1 LASSKKEEE
10 RNSLKDI
17 KYLNYHSLLRF
28 SLLLQIQ
35 KRFFIVYWNNFTLAS
50 SFFKEERNSSIRG
63 VGSKY
68 LNYQLLLRFSLLI
81 L

>member
-28 SLLLQIQ
+28 SLLLQFQ
-35 KRFFIVYWNNFTLAS
+35 KRFFIVYWNNFTLA
-50 SFFKEERNSSIRG
+50 FCFKEEERNSLK
-63 VGSKY
+63 GSKY